1 MSLIFCNQNVFFWPS
16 LYIFK
21 SLSAESLGLPD
32 KYFPFGYENTFPRDE
47 EMFQLEIFFGF
58 FNNLTVAMVM
68 NVRNCF
74 LFLHPVFK
82 DYNYI
87 PKASRKYVNVY
98 WGYI

>member
-1 MSLIFCNQNVFFWPS
+1 MKIHSQGMRKCSNWR
-16 LYIFK
+16 Y
-21 SLSAESLGLPD
+21 
-32 KYFPFGYENTFPRDE
+32 
-47 EMFQLEIFFGF
+47 FFGF

-87 PKASRKYVNVY
+87 PKASRKYVY
-98 WGYI
+98 WGYSSSDGTSISAS